1 MKREAKIG
9 IFGVAMILLA
19 WGGIRFL
26 SGLDVFARNVE
37 YVAAY
42 DQVSGVAEASAVMMK
57 GVKVGT
63 VTAIELSPNLRNE
76 VLLHLTIKREYR
88 IPRNSEARIFSDG
101 LMGGKAIEIVLGD
114 SPEWLERG
122 DTIPSS
128 HTPDLMSM
136 AGSELDFFKS
146 RFAEI
151 SDGLTRTLNNLNAIL
166 EQNATH
172 LNGTMAH
179 LNTLSGDMAEL
190 MGEEK
195 AQLAEMLEG
204 LTAFST
210 MLGESAPKV
219 DSLLGGVNHLVAQL
233 DEQHFAEEL
242 TSTVGNLSA
251 LLEKLNEGEGSLG
264 QLMNDPEMYDNLTA
278 ASENLS
284 LLLADLKANPARYV
298 HLSVF
303 GKDAEKQKE
312 KAEKRAA
319 KRAEKAEKK
328 AAKAAAKAN

>member
-63 VTAIELSPNLRNE
+63 VTAIELSPNLRDE

-114 SPEWLERG
+114 SPECLERG

-151 SDGLTRTLNNLNAIL
+151 SDGLTRTLNNLNTIL

-179 LNTLSGDMAEL
+179 LNTLSGDMADL

-233 DEQHFAEEL
+233 DEQRFAEEL

>member
-1 MKREAKIG
+1 M
-9 IFGVAMILLA
+9 
-19 WGGIRFL
+19 
-26 SGLDVFARNVE
+26 NN
-37 YVAAY
+37 
-42 DQVSGVAEASAVMMK
+42 
-57 GVKVGT
+57 
-63 VTAIELSPNLRNE
+63 EL
-76 VLLHLTIKREYR
+76 LLHLTIKREYR

-101 LMGGKAIEIVLGD
+101 LMGGKAIEIVLGN
-114 SPEWLERG
+114 SSEYLERG

-128 HTPDLMSM
+128 HTPDQMSM
-136 AGSELDFFKS
+136 AGTELDIYKN

-151 SDGLTRTLNNLNAIL
+151 SDALTRTLNNLNTIL

-179 LNTLSGDMAEL
+179 LNTLSGDMADL

-219 DSLLGGVNHLVAQL
+219 DSLLGGVNHIVAQL

-251 LLEKLNEGEGSLG
+251 LLAKLDEGEGTLG
-264 QLMNDPEMYDNLTA
+264 QLLNDKQMYDNLTA
-278 ASENLS
+278 ARENLS

-319 KRAEKAEKK
+319 KAAEKAEKR